1 MNLRL
6 KKVKPLWMFTVI
18 TLMDK
23 AGVPGSNDSSV
34 SGAWVAGR
42 AESMR
47 LQTGFKQRAI
57 RPTPYANPEP
67 GSFLYS

>member
-23 AGVPGSNDSSV
+23 AGVPGSKDSSV

-42 AESMR
+42 AASMR
-47 LQTGFKQRAI
+47 LQTGFKQQSVS
-57 RPTPYANPEP
+57 PTPYANPEP
-67 GSFLYS
+67 RSFLYS